1 MGGVALYANPVCW
14 YVVVL
19 FDPRALFGVACPRL
33 AARTGNR
40 PLTAGI
46 WLGASRAWVEMS
58 PESRRSK
65 GRNAGDRSLPFSL
78 SVLWGVCDGSV
89 GVSVG

>member
-1 MGGVALYANPVCW
+1 MGGVASYAYPICW
-14 YVVVL
+14 YVMVL

-46 WLGASRAWVEMS
+46 WLGASRAWV
-58 PESRRSK
+58 K
-65 GRNAGDRSLPFSL
+65 GVFGWRAG
-78 SVLWGVCDGSV
+78 V
-89 GVSVG
+89 GFYVTGE